1 MPIDDLQLIKNCDIG
16 EDTTVWNFVNL
27 YGCEIGSECMIGAF
41 VEIQS
46 DVEIGD
52 GVRIQS
58 HSFVCSKT
66 RIGDDVFVGHGVVFI
81 NDRYPP
87 REDPNDWSE
96 VIINDGARIGSNA
109 TLFPVE
115 IGECAVVGAGSVVTE
130 DVPDGAI
137 VVGNPAEVVGAVD
150 QYEQL

>member
-1 MPIDDLQLIKNCDIG
+1 MPVNDLQLINDCEIG

-27 YGCEIGSECMIGAF
+27 YGCEIGSKCMIGAF

-52 GVRIQS
+52 RVRIQS

-66 RIGDDVFVGHGVVFI
+66 RIGDEVFVGHGVMFI

-87 REDPNDWSE
+87 RSNPNDWGE
-96 VIINDGARIGSNA
+96 VIVKDGVRIGSNA
-109 TLFPVE
+109 TLLPVE
-115 IGECAVVGAGSVVTE
+115 IGENAVVGAGSVVID
-130 DVPDGAI
+130 DVPPNSV
-137 VVGNPAEVVGAVD
+137 VVGNPAEVVGTVD
-150 QYEQL
+150 EYEQL